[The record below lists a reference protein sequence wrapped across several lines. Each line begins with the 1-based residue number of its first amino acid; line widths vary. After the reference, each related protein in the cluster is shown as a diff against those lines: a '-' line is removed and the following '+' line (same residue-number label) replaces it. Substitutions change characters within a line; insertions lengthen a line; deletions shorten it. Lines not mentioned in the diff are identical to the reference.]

1 MLDMHEYVLKLSS
14 CKTKPI
20 IFLIIYTDQLIFN
33 IANFI
38 VFKKKMFN
46 VSSTF
51 KKEIKLIKINNKTLK
66 VSLDEYY

>member
-1 MLDMHEYVLKLSS
+1 
-14 CKTKPI
+14 
-20 IFLIIYTDQLIFN
+20 
-33 IANFI
+33 
-38 VFKKKMFN
+38 MFN